1 MEDLKCLVKKL
12 EQTSNEKEQ
21 IRLLQAIGDKLLT
34 EYVIV
39 IPTLNVTIEPLRVEA
54 YYYPYNDTSK
64 FDDPCAHPSSTKV
77 NNFGHLYFIEEKY
90 GYPGVDLC
98 LSLGDYYLSFLIKNS
113 RVDGKLFKQ
122 MDLYE
127 AYQGDWREI
136 QKVDV
141 LHRIDNNH
149 KMVLYTSRVGLKESR
164 TKFFH
169 EKLAAVTE
177 IDNQYDW
184 EKGFGKL
191 RTIASYLVENGIEDT
206 ANLTAALGTH
216 NIPYRFLPNTKDI
229 WVRDFMPVR
238 TGSGKLVSFRY
249 EPSYLKDD
257 PDLRTDFRKDLAPQ
271 LGLPVTYSNIN
282 LDGGNVVFSPSG
294 ARVLISDR
302 VFSENPE
309 YPSAALVHELSELL
323 ETEVLIIPSLKSD
336 MTGHADGMAR
346 FLDDR
351 TVLCNRPLSSCG
363 FEQQVKRAVQDC
375 GLDAV
380 DFPFVPTGGVSAVG
394 CYLNYLETERVV
406 FLPVF
411 GIEQDAEAETS
422 ARQLF
427 SKEIVS
433 VNIREIAQQGGCLN
447 CISWEGPYA

>member
-1 MEDLKCLVKKL
+1 MKIARFYFA
-12 EQTSNEKEQ
+12 S
-21 IRLLQAIGDKLLT
+21 RL
-34 EYVIV
+34 
-39 IPTLNVTIEPLRVEA
+39 
-54 YYYPYNDTSK
+54 
-64 FDDPCAHPSSTKV
+64 TKQ
-77 NNFGHLYFIEEKY
+77 
-90 GYPGVDLC
+90 
-98 LSLGDYYLSFLIKNS
+98 YLS
-113 RVDGKLFKQ
+113 
-122 MDLYE
+122 
-127 AYQGDWREI
+127 
-136 QKVDV
+136 
-141 LHRIDNNH
+141 
-149 KMVLYTSRVGLKESR
+149 
-164 TKFFH
+164 
-169 EKLAAVTE
+169 
-177 IDNQYDW
+177 
-184 EKGFGKL
+184 
-191 RTIASYLVENGIEDT
+191 DT
-206 ANLTAALGTH
+206 ANLTAALDTH

-249 EPSYLKDD
+249 EPSYLKND

-271 LGLPVTYSNIN
+271 LGLSVTYSNIN

-309 YPSAALVHELSELL
+309 YPSAALMRELSELL
-323 ETEVLIIPSLKSD
+323 EAEVLIIPSLKSD

-380 DFPFVPTGGVSAVG
+380 DFPFVPAGGVSAVG

-427 SKEIVS
+427 SKEIVP

-447 CISWEGPYA
+447 CISWEGPHA

>member
-1 MEDLKCLVKKL
+1 M
-12 EQTSNEKEQ
+12 
-21 IRLLQAIGDKLLT
+21 
-34 EYVIV
+34 
-39 IPTLNVTIEPLRVEA
+39 
-54 YYYPYNDTSK
+54 
-64 FDDPCAHPSSTKV
+64 STP
-77 NNFGHLYFIEEKY
+77 I
-90 GYPGVDLC
+90 
-98 LSLGDYYLSFLIKNS
+98 YLSTLLPRQYPS
-113 RVDGKLFKQ
+113 DAETLFT
-122 MDLYE
+122 
-127 AYQGDWREI
+127 A
-136 QKVDV
+136 
-141 LHRIDNNH
+141 
-149 KMVLYTSRVGLKESR
+149 
-164 TKFFH
+164 
-169 EKLAAVTE
+169 LAAHDVP
-177 IDNQYDW
+177 Y
-184 EKGFGKL
+184 
-191 RTIASYLVENGIEDT
+191 
-206 ANLTAALGTH
+206 ALLDGT
-216 NIPYRFLPNTKDI
+216 RDV

-249 EPSYLKDD
+249 EPSYLRDC
-257 PDLRTDFRKDLAPQ
+257 PELRTDFLRDIAPQ
-271 LGLPVTYSNIN
+271 LALTPLYSDIN

-302 VFSENPE
+302 VFSENTE
-309 YPSAALVHELSELL
+309 YPSAALVRELSELL
-323 ETEVLIIPSLKSD
+323 EAEVLIIPSLKSD

-427 SKEIVS
+427 SKEIVP

-447 CISWEGPYA
+447 CISWEGPHA

>member
-1 MEDLKCLVKKL
+1 M
-12 EQTSNEKEQ
+12 
-21 IRLLQAIGDKLLT
+21 
-34 EYVIV
+34 
-39 IPTLNVTIEPLRVEA
+39 
-54 YYYPYNDTSK
+54 
-64 FDDPCAHPSSTKV
+64 F
-77 NNFGHLYFIEEKY
+77 
-90 GYPGVDLC
+90 C
-98 LSLGDYYLSFLIKNS
+98 LSGLLSYIYPS
-113 RVDGKLFKQ
+113 
-122 MDLYE
+122 
-127 AYQGDWREI
+127 
-136 QKVDV
+136 
-141 LHRIDNNH
+141 
-149 KMVLYTSRVGLKESR
+149 
-164 TKFFH
+164 
-169 EKLAAVTE
+169 
-177 IDNQYDW
+177 
-184 EKGFGKL
+184 
-191 RTIASYLVENGIEDT
+191 DT
-206 ANLTAALGTH
+206 ANLTAALDTH

-249 EPSYLKDD
+249 EPSYLKND

-282 LDGGNVVFSPSG
+282 LDGGNEVFSPSG

-309 YPSAALVHELSELL
+309 YPSAALVRELSELL
-323 ETEVLIIPSLKSD
+323 EAEVLIIPSLKSD

-380 DFPFVPTGGVSAVG
+380 DFPFVPAGGVSAVG

-411 GIEQDAEAETS
+411 GIEQDAEAETF

-427 SKEIVS
+427 SKEIVP

-447 CISWEGPYA
+447 CISWEGPHA

>member
-1 MEDLKCLVKKL
+1 M
-12 EQTSNEKEQ
+12 
-21 IRLLQAIGDKLLT
+21 
-34 EYVIV
+34 
-39 IPTLNVTIEPLRVEA
+39 
-54 YYYPYNDTSK
+54 
-64 FDDPCAHPSSTKV
+64 F
-77 NNFGHLYFIEEKY
+77 
-90 GYPGVDLC
+90 C
-98 LSLGDYYLSFLIKNS
+98 LSGLLSYIYPS
-113 RVDGKLFKQ
+113 
-122 MDLYE
+122 
-127 AYQGDWREI
+127 
-136 QKVDV
+136 
-141 LHRIDNNH
+141 
-149 KMVLYTSRVGLKESR
+149 
-164 TKFFH
+164 
-169 EKLAAVTE
+169 
-177 IDNQYDW
+177 
-184 EKGFGKL
+184 
-191 RTIASYLVENGIEDT
+191 DT
-206 ANLTAALGTH
+206 ANLTAALDTH

-249 EPSYLKDD
+249 EPSYLKND
-257 PDLRTDFRKDLAPQ
+257 PDLRTNFRKDLAPQ
-271 LGLPVTYSNIN
+271 LDLPVTYSHIN

-294 ARVLISDR
+294 ARVLVSDR
-302 VFSENPE
+302 VFSENQE

-323 ETEVLIIPSLKSD
+323 EAEVIVLPSLKSD

-427 SKEIVS
+427 SKEIVP

-447 CISWEGPYA
+447 CISWEGPHA

>member
-1 MEDLKCLVKKL
+1 MIYF
-12 EQTSNEKEQ
+12 SN
-21 IRLLQAIGDKLLT
+21 LL
-34 EYVIV
+34 
-39 IPTLNVTIEPLRVEA
+39 P
-54 YYYPYNDTSK
+54 
-64 FDDPCAHPSSTKV
+64 
-77 NNFGHLYFIEEKY
+77 
-90 GYPGVDLC
+90 
-98 LSLGDYYLSFLIKNS
+98 
-113 RVDGKLFKQ
+113 
-122 MDLYE
+122 
-127 AYQGDWREI
+127 
-136 QKVDV
+136 
-141 LHRIDNNH
+141 
-149 KMVLYTSRVGLKESR
+149 VLYPTDAEALF
-164 TKFFH
+164 TA
-169 EKLAAVTE
+169 LAAHDVP
-177 IDNQYDW
+177 Y
-184 EKGFGKL
+184 
-191 RTIASYLVENGIEDT
+191 
-206 ANLTAALGTH
+206 ALLEGT
-216 NIPYRFLPNTKDI
+216 RDV

-249 EPSYLKDD
+249 EPSYLRDC
-257 PDLRTDFRKDLAPQ
+257 PELRTDFRRDIAPQ
-271 LGLPVTYSNIN
+271 LALTPLYADIN

-309 YPSAALVHELSELL
+309 YPSAVLMRELSELL
-323 ETEVLIIPSLKSD
+323 EAEVIVLPSLKSD

-427 SKEIVS
+427 SKEIVP

-447 CISWEGPYA
+447 CISWEGPRA

>member
-1 MEDLKCLVKKL
+1 MIYF
-12 EQTSNEKEQ
+12 SA
-21 IRLLQAIGDKLLT
+21 LL
-34 EYVIV
+34 
-39 IPTLNVTIEPLRVEA
+39 P
-54 YYYPYNDTSK
+54 
-64 FDDPCAHPSSTKV
+64 
-77 NNFGHLYFIEEKY
+77 
-90 GYPGVDLC
+90 
-98 LSLGDYYLSFLIKNS
+98 
-113 RVDGKLFKQ
+113 
-122 MDLYE
+122 
-127 AYQGDWREI
+127 
-136 QKVDV
+136 
-141 LHRIDNNH
+141 
-149 KMVLYTSRVGLKESR
+149 VLYPTDAETL
-164 TKFFH
+164 F
-169 EKLAAVTE
+169 
-177 IDNQYDW
+177 
-184 EKGFGKL
+184 
-191 RTIASYLVENGIEDT
+191 T
-206 ANLTAALGTH
+206 ALTAHDVPYALLEGT
-216 NIPYRFLPNTKDI
+216 RDV

-249 EPSYLKDD
+249 EPSYLKND
-257 PDLRTDFRKDLAPQ
+257 PVLRTDFRKDLAPQ

-380 DFPFVPTGGVSAVG
+380 
-394 CYLNYLETERVV
+394 V

-427 SKEIVS
+427 SKEIVP
-433 VNIREIAQQGGCLN
+433 VNIREIARQGGCLN
-447 CISWEGPYA
+447 CISWEGPHA